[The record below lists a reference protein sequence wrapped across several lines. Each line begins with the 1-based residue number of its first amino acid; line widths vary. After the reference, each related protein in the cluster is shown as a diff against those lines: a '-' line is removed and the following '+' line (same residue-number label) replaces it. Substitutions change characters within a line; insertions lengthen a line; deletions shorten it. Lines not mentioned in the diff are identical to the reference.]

1 MSRVVGGTRSRGGVV
16 LAAALAAM
24 IALAGCTS
32 DDGGTANAAGAGG
45 NGGGGGTTQEEPA
58 AAPAEVKITP
68 GDGSKKVKLA
78 KKIKVTVTEGTI
90 SDVAVSTATGKK
102 VKGTLNEEKTEWTSK
117 TALKAAMGYT
127 VAVSAANADGVAT
140 EAKSAFSTL
149 TPEGTVSAYVVP
161 GDGWTVGV
169 GMPVVVEMSKSI
181 DKSYRD
187 AVEEALTVD
196 TGEDKVEGAWQW
208 MSATQVWWRPADYW
222 EPGTEVSVS
231 ADLAG
236 VEVGKGVYGKKQK
249 IKSDFTIGDEMV
261 STVDVAG
268 HEMVVRKNG
277 KVIRTIPVTTG
288 KASMATRNG
297 IKVIMSRE
305 TSHRMR
311 SSTIGIEK
319 GDADYYDIEAKYAM
333 RLTYSG
339 EFIHAAPWSAG
350 QQGAANVSHGCT
362 GMTTEAAKW
371 LFDHS
376 KVGDVVI
383 YKNSDRKLEYGN
395 GYTVWNESFADWKA

>member
-1 MSRVVGGTRSRGGVV
+1 MV
-16 LAAALAAM
+16 AAALAAL
-24 IALAGCTS
+24 IALAGCQSGDS
-32 DDGGTANAAGAGG
+32 DSAGPGGAGG
-45 NGGGGGTTQEEPA
+45 SGGSQNQVEETPA
-58 AAPAEVKITP
+58 AAPAAVTITP
-68 GDGSKKVKLA
+68 GDGTKKVKLA
-78 KKIKVTVTEGTI
+78 KKIKVAVEDGTI
-90 SDVAVSTATGKK
+90 SEVNVSTATGKK
-102 VKGTLNEEKTEWTSK
+102 VKGKLNEDQTEWTSK

-127 VAVSAANADGVAT
+127 VQVKASNADGVAT
-140 EAKSAFSTL
+140 EERSSFSTL

-169 GMPVVVEMSKSI
+169 GMPVVVELSQSV
-181 DKSYRD
+181 SESRR
-187 AVEEALTVD
+187 AGVEEALEVD
-196 TGEDKVEGAWQW
+196 TGDDKVEGAWQW
-208 MSATQVWWRPADYW
+208 MSGTQVWWRPAKYW
-222 EPGTEVSVS
+222 EPGTDVKVT

-236 VEVGKGVYGKKQK
+236 VEVAKGVYGKKQK
-249 IKSDFTIGDEMV
+249 SQSDFTIGDEMI

-268 HEMVVRKNG
+268 HKMTVRKNG
-277 KVIRTIPVTTG
+277 KVVRTIPVTTG

-350 QQGAANVSHGCT
+350 QQGSANVSHGCT

-376 KVGDVVI
+376 KVGDVVV
-383 YKNSDRKLEYGN
+383 YENSDRKLEWGN